1 MANNVIRLN
10 RRTKKGRT
18 AAEQRSI
25 EVDRKN
31 TDTKHLQGRIMS
43 LTQVIAGLMLLR
55 DRPEDPVVF
64 RKEELVVLNPD
75 DVTIIVNPDARDN
88 AQGFRDA
95 NVTVRL
101 RLDE

>member
-1 MANNVIRLN
+1 MAKVISLN

-18 AAEQRSI
+18 AAEQRAI
-25 EVDRKN
+25 EVDRKV
-31 TDTKHLQGRIMS
+31 TDVKHLQGRIMS

-55 DRPEDPVVF
+55 DKPEDPVVF
-64 RKEELVVLNPD
+64 RKEELVTLNPD

-88 AQGFRDA
+88 AQGLRDA

-101 RLDE
+101 KLDE